1 MGLKDRMMKRF
12 MAGAPDHGAVIQ
24 ERLGEDDRVEGH
36 GFALPVA
43 YERGGGGVGGGKALT
58 RLANAATNAVSQD
71 RHVGGEAGSIA
82 QSLPRDPQHVAVA
95 ISQRTISIWDF
106 GMQFSDDEP
115 AERFRIDRAQLVSLE
130 RTGKK
135 RQGGQIEFRLTFA
148 DGSFADWALHPS
160 LENGFW
166 EAAAAFPP
174 ASA

>member
-1 MGLKDRMMKRF
+1 MGLKDRMMRRF

-24 ERLGEDDRVEGH
+24 ERLGEDDRVEGY

-58 RLANAATNAVSQD
+58 RLANAATNVVSQN

-82 QSLPRDPQHVAVA
+82 QSLPREPQHVAVT
-95 ISQRTISIWDF
+95 ISQRSISIWDF
-106 GMQFSDDEP
+106 GMQFSDDDP
-115 AERFRIDRAQLVSLE
+115 AERFRIACDQLVSVE

-160 LENGFW
+160 LASGFW
-166 EAAAAFPP
+166 EAAEAFPP
-174 ASA
+174 AAA